1 MPAMDA
7 DPETHRDVQAKAAI
21 ANVLSRGA
29 IVLVA
34 GILVWGFNRIDRSL
48 DQLNQSLKQVEI
60 AIGRLETERDG
71 VRDRLRSLEA
81 RISNQERG
89 ERHGQP

>member
-1 MPAMDA
+1 MPMPDA
-7 DPETHRDVQAKAAI
+7 SPEAAHESDAKSAI
-21 ANVLSRGA
+21 TNLLSRGA

-81 RISNQERG
+81 RMSNQERG

>member
-1 MPAMDA
+1 MSVEHAG
-7 DPETHRDVQAKAAI
+7 PETDREMQARAAVI
-21 ANVLSRGA
+21 NVLSRGA
-29 IVLVA
+29 FVLVA

-60 AIGRLETERDG
+60 AIGRLETEREG
-71 VRDRLRSLEA
+71 LRDRLRSLEA
-81 RISNQERG
+81 RMSNQERG

>member
-1 MPAMDA
+1 MPVEQAG
-7 DPETHRDVQAKAAI
+7 PETDRDRQASAAI

-60 AIGRLETERDG
+60 GIGRLETERDG

-81 RISNQERG
+81 RMSNQERG